1 LYPDYQYFKF
11 FCKTIEYCLMRGV
24 KLSYYSKPDL
34 NSPILT
40 RRQYSVHLG
49 RDRGNQYFT
58 NEKAVKK
65 YLVEISKVLTFR
77 LNEAIHIHLGLQKLY
92 WNNWGLFD
100 LSRNGGAEKVRV
112 ARDIEMN
119 FKLMA
124 DNFYRIW
131 IEAKYNS
138 GFSYVTQRFELLNE
152 QFTNTC
158 ILIIETLPPTYGTAK
173 IEATILRGQIENWFC
188 SVESFENKIHDNSQL
203 SERVLKVV

>member
-1 LYPDYQYFKF
+1 VIYIDQYLFN
-11 FCKTIEYCLMRGV
+11 I
-24 KLSYYSKPDL
+24 
-34 NSPILT
+34 ILIIG
-40 RRQYSVHLG
+40 S
-49 RDRGNQYFT
+49 
-58 NEKAVKK
+58 
-65 YLVEISKVLTFR
+65 
-77 LNEAIHIHLGLQKLY
+77 
-92 WNNWGLFD
+92 
-100 LSRNGGAEKVRV
+100 GAEKVRV